1 MDNKKNIFLLIDC
14 LNSFQGGAER
24 QILEL
29 VKNLDKDKYRI
40 FVGCLSR
47 RDCVLKKM
55 EEFGAVTVAFKVD
68 RIYGLK
74 GIRQGF
80 QFADLLKKECVD
92 ILMTYHFGS
101 DIWGTIFGKK
111 AGISRIIS
119 NRRDAGFWRNGFHIL
134 AYRWVN
140 RWVSKIVVVSKEIK
154 DIVIR
159 DERVRDKKIE
169 AIHNGIDLAR
179 FEGLTLSHS
188 KLRELNLFQNGKVIV
203 CIGNLRPV
211 KGHKFLIE
219 AAKIVVGE
227 IPDARFLLIGQG
239 QLKDDLE
246 SMVDQFD
253 LKNNFYLLGRRTDVP
268 ELLAETDVCV
278 LPSLSEGLSN
288 TLLEYMAAG
297 KPIVATNAGGNP
309 EVILDQINGL
319 LVNTGDP
326 KDIADKLLY
335 LLRNSEECH
344 RLGFKAKEN
353 AREHFAVQKMIERYE
368 NLFDKE
374 EGENV
379 KCHS

>member
-1 MDNKKNIFLLIDC
+1 
-14 LNSFQGGAER
+14 
-24 QILEL
+24 
-29 VKNLDKDKYRI
+29 
-40 FVGCLSR
+40 
-47 RDCVLKKM
+47 M
-55 EEFGAVTVAFKVD
+55 EEFGAVTIAFKVD
-68 RIYGLK
+68 RIYGIK

-80 QFADLLKKECVD
+80 QFADLLKKEQID

-101 DIWGTIFGKK
+101 DIWGAIFGKR
-111 AGISRIIS
+111 AGITRIIS

-140 RWVSKIVVVSKEIK
+140 RWVSKIVVVSKAIK

-159 DERVRDKKIE
+159 DEKVRDIKIE
-169 AIHNGIDLAR
+169 VIHSGIDLKR
-179 FEGLTLSHS
+179 FNGTTLSQN
-188 KLRELNLFQNGKVIV
+188 KLKELNLFQNGKVIM

-219 AAKIVVGE
+219 ASKVVVDE
-227 IPDARFLLIGQG
+227 FPDTRFLLVGQG

-246 SMVDQFD
+246 LMVDQFD

-309 EVILDQINGL
+309 EVILDQVNGL
-319 LVNTGDP
+319 IVNTGDSR
-326 KDIADKLLY
+326 DIADKLLY
-335 LLRNSEECH
+335 LLKNSEECH
-344 RLGFKAKEN
+344 RLGSKAKEYS
-353 AREHFAVQKMIERYE
+353 F
-368 NLFDKE
+368 L
-374 EGENV
+374 
-379 KCHS
+379 